1 MSLKKIVA
9 NIRKEAKEKD
19 EVRERIL
26 SDTKVITRL
35 SDQSILSIHRG
46 DREEAE
52 KRLDEARK
60 GLEKLSEVLEKN
72 PQFQY
77 MGYVVTA
84 YQEYAEAKV
93 LQCLVEEDRF
103 PTPEEI
109 GVPPIDYALGLADL
123 IGELRRRA
131 IDHLRKSN
139 MKVVEKSLLIMDDV
153 YTELMTV
160 ECADAIAP
168 GMRRKLD
175 VDRKLIETTRG
186 DMTLEIR
193 RGQLEKAM
201 GRLEKTLKK
210 VRLKDEEA

>member
-9 NIRKEAKEKD
+9 SIKKEAKEKD

-46 DREEAE
+46 DIE
-52 KRLDEARK
+52 EARK
-60 GLEKLSEVLEKN
+60 RLEEASSDLKKLSEVLKKN

-77 MGYVVTA
+77 MGYVITA

-93 LQCLVEEDRF
+93 LQCLVIEDRF
-103 PTPEEI
+103 PTPKEI
-109 GVPPIDYALGLADL
+109 GVPPIDFALGLADL

-131 IDHLRKSN
+131 IDNLRKGD
-139 MKVVEKSLLIMDDV
+139 MRVVEKSLLLMDDI

-210 VRLKDEEA
+210 MRPKDEEA